1 MHDSHLPLRV
11 WFWAAYWVATHTPGI
26 SAVQLQRQLGIA
38 KYESAWFLLHRLRQ
52 GMVRANREPLAGVVE
67 ADETHVGGP
76 AEGHRGRGVAKAP
89 HASLVMGAV
98 EVRSLTNKTG
108 KSVERAGR
116 LRLQKVRSASG
127 EEIKLF
133 LSSNVAKELRTNNL
147 HILNRCDKLFA
158 WDRRNS

>member
-1 MHDSHLPLRV
+1 MHDSHLSLRV

-52 GMVRANREPLAGVVE
+52 GMVRANRGPLAGVVE

-98 EVRSLTNKTG
+98 EVRSLTNKIG

-133 LSSNVAKELRTNNL
+133 LSSNVANIALLRSVGLRSTNVNGNGSVSV
-147 HILNRCDKLFA
+147 I
-158 WDRRNS
+158 